1 MKTSI
6 RILAVLAMAHSA
18 WADPVNWERDFDQAL
33 QKAKAGKK
41 LVMVD
46 IYTDW
51 CGWCKKLDR
60 DVYTNE
66 QVEKKL
72 ARDFVSV
79 KINPEKEAGNAQLA
93 RQFGT
98 RGFPHI
104 VFADADGKK
113 VAEIRGYIA
122 ADAFL
127 KQLEQLTVKPA
138 K

>member
-1 MKTSI
+1 MRTFI
-6 RILAVLAMAHSA
+6 RLLFAMVVALNA
-18 WADPVNWERDFDQAL
+18 WAERVDWGQDYNQAL

-60 DVYTNE
+60 DVYTNA
-66 QVEKKL
+66 QVEEKL
-72 ARDFVSV
+72 SKDFVSV
-79 KINPEKEAGNAQLA
+79 KINPEKNASNAQLA

-98 RGFPHI
+98 RGYPHI
-104 VFADADGKK
+104 VFTDAEGHKIG
-113 VAEIRGYIA
+113 EIRGYTGA
-122 ADAFL
+122 ADFL
-127 KQLEQLTVKPA
+127 KQLEQLTTKPA

>member
-1 MKTSI
+1 MKTFI
-6 RILAVLAMAHSA
+6 RILVMLAMAFNA
-18 WADPVNWERDFDQAL
+18 RADGVNWERNFDQAL
-33 QKAKAGKK
+33 QKAKAGTK

-60 DVYTNE
+60 DVYTNA
-66 QVEKKL
+66 QVEEKL
-72 ARDFVSV
+72 AKDFVSA
-79 KINPEKEAGNAQLA
+79 KINPEKDSNNAQLA

-98 RGFPHI
+98 RGYPHI

-113 VAEIRGYIA
+113 VAEIRGYVA
-122 ADAFL
+122 PADFL
-127 KQLEQLTVKPA
+127 KQLEQLTTKSA

>member
-1 MKTSI
+1 MKTFI
-6 RILAVLAMAHSA
+6 AFFFALTITLNA
-18 WADPVNWERDFDQAL
+18 WAGPVSWENNFDQAL
-33 QKAKAGKK
+33 AKAKAGKK

-60 DVYTNE
+60 DVYTNAH
-66 QVEKKL
+66 VEEKL
-72 ARDFVSV
+72 AKEFVSV
-79 KINPEKEAGNAQLA
+79 KLNPEKGAGNAQLA

-98 RGFPHI
+98 RGYPHI
-104 VFADADGKK
+104 VFTDADGKK

-122 ADAFL
+122 ADVFL
-127 KQLEQLTVKPA
+127 KQLEQLTAKPA